1 MITALCFLSVSIFW
15 GLTWYACKIQTL
27 SHIPVMQ
34 SVGYR
39 FVLSAALIYLFCKFK
54 KEKMKFS
61 RKDHLSFAAQGLFL
75 YFLNYYFFFNAFFF
89 VSSGL
94 ASVVFS
100 TLVFMNVINN
110 GVFLKTPFSARVV
123 FGGGIGFLG
132 MLLVFY
138 PSLVSCNSYHD
149 TLIGLLLC
157 FCATYFA
164 SIGTLISQ
172 RNQNPSITLPQRMT
186 FSMLYGGVF
195 GLIVSLLSGD
205 VLSFSWD
212 LSYLGA
218 TAYLIVFGSILGF
231 GCYLKLIQTIG
242 SAKAAYTTMIN
253 PIIAL
258 TVSGFLEGFTWEVVT
273 VIGILLILIG
283 CGVVLYQPS
292 ANLKKS

>member
-1 MITALCFLSVSIFW
+1 MITTLCFLSVSIFW
-15 GLTWYACKIQTL
+15 GLTWYACKIQAL

-39 FVLSAALIYLFCKFK
+39 FVLSAGLIYLFCKFRK
-54 KEKMKFS
+54 DSMVFS
-61 RKDHLSFAAQGLFL
+61 KKDHLSFAAQGLFL
-75 YFLNYYFFFNAFFF
+75 YFLSYHFFFNAFFF

-100 TLVFMNVINN
+100 TLVFMNVVNN
-110 GVFLKTPFSARVV
+110 RIFLKTPFSARVV
-123 FGGGIGFLG
+123 FGGGIGFFG
-132 MLLVFY
+132 MLLVFS
-138 PSLVSCNSYHD
+138 PSLVYCDSYQN

-172 RNQNPSITLPQRMT
+172 RNQNSSITLSQRMT
-186 FSMLYGGVF
+186 FSMLYGGLF
-195 GLIVSLLSGD
+195 SLIVSLLSGD
-205 VLSFSWD
+205 ALVFSRD

-218 TAYLIVFGSILGF
+218 TAYLIIFGSILGF
-231 GCYLKLIQTIG
+231 GCYLKLIEIVG

-292 ANLKKS
+292 ADLKKS